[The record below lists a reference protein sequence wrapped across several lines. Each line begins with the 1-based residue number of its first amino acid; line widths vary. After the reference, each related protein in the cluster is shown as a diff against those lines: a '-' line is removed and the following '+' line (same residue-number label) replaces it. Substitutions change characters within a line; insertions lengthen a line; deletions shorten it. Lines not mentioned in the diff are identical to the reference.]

1 MLFVMSIGS
10 VWAENQTLNLDASE
24 ATYINAGNPDTNY
37 SSAEELYANF
47 SKISGGKLTDQ
58 LSAYGGSDITIIKF
72 NASSLPA
79 GATVISAN
87 VTFNSACTVS
97 GKNSQ
102 LAIVPINTS
111 WSAATATWSN
121 VDLSANGANVVSLAY
136 SPNSTSAQTYDAKN
150 VLIADDDKILSF
162 AIFTNTGR
170 QQKVSD
176 FKLSIVYTEEVIPEH
191 NYTVNADCAGTVLA
205 ELATGT
211 AFQNDNYSV
220 NGLPYGITKSGV
232 VYILDDANVSGYSK
246 EFTMGTADETKTVSY
261 RASDYAYFFEAEAIL
276 SKSYGNSNGGYSA
289 GTTAGVYT
297 GANLTMTGIANGI
310 YNITVN
316 SSVRRSNEDIFRVET
331 SADGTAWTE
340 VGTITLTS
348 NVGGNYSIE
357 NVAVNGYVRLVEAK
371 SQNMCHYVDYVIIEK
386 VSSYKRATAT
396 NDYGTIC
403 LPYAFTA
410 TGATIY
416 SAAVSGDEVAL
427 TEVTTPV
434 AGTPYIYQATAD
446 AQTFEFVGAPVAAP
460 VAAEPLVGVFAAT
473 DVPVGSYVLQ
483 NQGDGQKFY
492 VVADGKQP
500 TLSANKAYLT
510 VASSARELNIA
521 EEATA
526 IKAVN
531 ALVNGDAKIYDIN
544 GRELNSLQKGINI
557 VNGVKV
563 LVK

>member
-37 SSAEELYANF
+37 SSAEELYANY
-47 SKISGGKLTDQ
+47 SKVSGGKLTDQ

-72 NASSLPA
+72 DASGLPA
-79 GATVISAN
+79 GVTVISAN

-121 VDLSANGANVVSLAY
+121 VDLSANGTNVVNLAY
-136 SPNSTSAQTYDAKN
+136 SANSTTAQTYDAKN

-176 FKLSIVYTEEVIPEH
+176 FKLSIVYTEDPVEAAKFVAISNLPEGDASIFTPSVTEVEAAKAAINAATTEAEVDAAVAAATFTIPALTGLYTIYNTTAE
-191 NYTVNADCAGTVLA
+191 NYLGEVKLSADRTYARFEQAAG
-205 ELATGT
+205 G
-211 AFQNDNYSV
+211 FYINV
-220 NGLPYGITKSGV
+220 NGKYINMKGGDTWSMNATAEASTVWNFTLTDGKYTINGPNGLIGADNTAAGSSTYGNK
-232 VYILDDANVSGYSK
+232 NVSK
-246 EFTMGTADETKTVSY
+246 
-261 RASDYAYFFEAEAIL
+261 
-276 SKSYGNSNGGYSA
+276 
-289 GTTAGVYT
+289 
-297 GANLTMTGIANGI
+297 
-310 YNITVN
+310 
-316 SSVRRSNEDIFRVET
+316 
-331 SADGTAWTE
+331 
-340 VGTITLTS
+340 
-348 NVGGNYSIE
+348 
-357 NVAVNGYVRLVEAK
+357 NGYWTIAPAA
-371 SQNMCHYVDYVIIEK
+371 
-386 VSSYKRATAT
+386 SYERATAT
-396 NDYGTIC
+396 GAYGTIC

-416 SAAVSGDEVAL
+416 SASVSGDEVVLA
-427 TEVTTPV
+427 EVTTPV
-434 AGTPYIYQATAD
+434 AGTPYIYQATAN
-446 AQTFEFVGAPVAAP
+446 AQTFEYTSGALATA
-460 VAAEPLVGVFAAT
+460 VAAEPLTGAFYAT
-473 DVPVGSYVLQ
+473 EVPVGSYVLQ
-483 NQGDGQKFY
+483 TNGADQKFY
-492 VVADGKQP
+492 IVADGKQP

-510 VASSARELNIA
+510 VSSSARELNIA